1 MDKKILSFDEIESQA
16 VLELPDR
23 EMMALVNVTIF
34 DVLNN
39 NTVVLQLPI
48 GIAANVCNISANV
61 LATNNTASG
70 AACTATS
77 MTTADLPGG
86 VQGGKGK

>member
-1 MDKKILSFDEIESQA
+1 VDKKILSFDEIESQA

-34 DVLNN
+34 DVLNQ
-39 NTVVLQLPI
+39 NTVVLQLPV

-61 LATNNTASG
+61 LATNNTATG
-70 AACTATS
+70 AACTADN

-86 VQGGKGK
+86 LQGGNR